1 MTPMLYASD
10 HLGSVRSVVNG
21 LTGETV
27 ETNDYYPFGGK
38 WNDGSSSDPTN
49 RYRYNGKEEQTLF
62 STPYSDYGARQYSS
76 ASARWLTIDPLANK
90 YYSISPYAFCANN
103 PINFVDPDGKFVE
116 TAMDI
121 ISVGLGVRSMVKNI
135 QAGNIRAAVWDGAGV
150 AIDCIAAIIPVVPG
164 GVGIVR
170 NGIRVANASEAI
182 VKSSKLLTELS
193 DFEKAAEFGVDS
205 YKTLYKQVIA
215 KYGKGSNLEVHHLIE
230 QRFTRTIGMKAGD
243 MPSIVLTKDE
253 HRAFTEA
260 WRSLIGYDN
269 YKVNLKTS
277 TASKEDILNAA
288 AEVYKDYPE
297 LLKTIEEIF
306 K

>member
-1 MTPMLYASD
+1 
-10 HLGSVRSVVNG
+10 
-21 LTGETV
+21 
-27 ETNDYYPFGGK
+27 
-38 WNDGSSSDPTN
+38 
-49 RYRYNGKEEQTLF
+49 
-62 STPYSDYGARQYSS
+62 
-76 ASARWLTIDPLANK
+76 
-90 YYSISPYAFCANN
+90 
-103 PINFVDPDGKFVE
+103 
-116 TAMDI
+116 
-121 ISVGLGVRSMVKNI
+121 
-135 QAGNIRAAVWDGAGV
+135 
-150 AIDCIAAIIPVVPG
+150 VVPG

>member
-1 MTPMLYASD
+1 
-10 HLGSVRSVVNG
+10 VN
-21 LTGETV
+21 
-27 ETNDYYPFGGK
+27 Y
-38 WNDGSSSDPTN
+38 
-49 RYRYNGKEEQTLF
+49 
-62 STPYSDYGARQYSS
+62 
-76 ASARWLTIDPLANK
+76 
-90 YYSISPYAFCANN
+90 
-103 PINFVDPDGKFVE
+103 VDPDGKFIG

-121 ISVGLGVRSMVKNI
+121 TSVVFGIRSMVKNI
-135 QAGNIRAAVWDGAGV
+135 QAGNVRAATWDGVGV
-150 AIDCIAAIIPVVPG
+150 GIDCIAAIIPVVPG

-193 DFEKAAEFGVDS
+193 NFEKAAEFGVDS
-205 YKTLYKQVIA
+205 YKTLHKQVIA
-215 KYGKGSNLEVHHLIE
+215 KYGKGSNLETHHLIE
-230 QRFTRTIGMKAGD
+230 QRFAEHMGMRARARD

-260 WRSLIGYDN
+260 WRDLISYDN
-269 YKVNLKTS
+269 YNVKLKTS

-297 LLKTIEEIF
+297 LLKTIKEIF